1 MAASLVRS
9 PRITSTSGIMC
20 TGLKKCMP
28 QKFSGRC
35 RALASRL
42 IEMVEVLL
50 ARMVSALT
58 CPSTSAS
65 TACLTLGF
73 STTAST
79 TRSTWA
85 KSP

>member
-1 MAASLVRS
+1 MAAGLLFA

-28 QKFSGRC
+28 QKFSGRFS
-35 RALASRL
+35 AVASRS
-42 IEMVEVLL
+42 IEMVEVLV
-50 ARMVSALT
+50 ARMVSAPT